1 MRSTLS
7 TPFCKVMTR
16 VFGPTSGRAR
26 SAAVSVSHSLTAN
39 STMSTGP
46 TLLGS
51 SVTFGFGKC
60 RSPCTLSSL
69 RPFAFDRR
77 EIGAARDEEHVVAGR
92 RHARAEIA
100 ADRARRHCRYPHEAA
115 PWLIRRAL

>member
-16 VFGPTSGRAR
+16 VSGPTSGRVA
-26 SAAVSVSHSLTAN
+26 SAAFSVSHSLTAN
-39 STMSTGP
+39 STISTGP

-51 SVTFGFGKC
+51 SVTLTLGRC

-69 RPFAFDRR
+69 RPFSLHGR

-92 RHARAEIA
+92 RHARAEIT
-100 ADRARRHCRYPHEAA
+100 ADRARRH
-115 PWLIRRAL
+115 